1 MVSLIIFLLES
12 HLYLLIIIPS
22 IHEQQCTIC
31 NKRFTKSHHLKSHM
45 NTHLKAL
52 NKQQQQTTT
61 IQLAQEPIKEEQEL
75 LNVVYM

>member
-1 MVSLIIFLLES
+1 
-12 HLYLLIIIPS
+12 
-22 IHEQQCTIC
+22 
-31 NKRFTKSHHLKSHM
+31 M

-52 NKQQQQTTT
+52 NKQQQQEQQTTT